1 MAKIQI
7 HKPKIQIPKNIK
19 NIKKKCSELEKNIKE
34 MKNTYPWVWAEQN
47 DSATKEHIINSFVES
62 RHKN

>member
-19 NIKKKCSELEKNIKE
+19 NIKSYEIKKRVSYVYNKK
-34 MKNTYPWVWAEQN
+34 
-47 DSATKEHIINSFVES
+47 
-62 RHKN
+62 